1 MARTTSASSPVR
13 NATVAAVPAAAEPTR
28 PLDRRP
34 VRERLLAAADE
45 LFYREGINN
54 VGIDRVLEHAGVAK
68 ASLYS
73 TFGSKEELVRAYL
86 QGRQQAR
93 RARIEAAIA
102 RHRSPREQMLSVFDA
117 MADRFAQPGF
127 RGCAFLMANSELP
140 AGERTRPVCDEY
152 RGWIRELFQRLAKE
166 AGARQAAMLAQQL
179 MLLYDGAIVAAQMD
193 GNAAA
198 AQAARA
204 TAGSLIDAALGRR
217 S

>member
-1 MARTTSASSPVR
+1 MARTASATPSPR
-13 NATVAAVPAAAEPTR
+13 PAAPPDAPA
-28 PLDRRP
+28 DRRP

-93 RARIEAAIA
+93 RARIEAAVA
-102 RHRSPREQMLSVFDA
+102 RHRNPREQILAVFDV
-117 MADRFAQPGF
+117 MADVFAQPGF

-140 AGERTRPVCDEY
+140 GGERTRPVCDDY
-152 RGWIRELFQRLAKE
+152 RGWLRELFHRLAKE
-166 AGARQAAMLAQQL
+166 AGARPAATLAQQL
-179 MLLYDGAIVAAQMD
+179 VLLYDGALVSAQMD

-204 TAGSLIDAALGRR
+204 TAATLIDAATAKRA
-217 S
+217 

>member
-1 MARTTSASSPVR
+1 MARTASASSPVR
-13 NATVAAVPAAAEPTR
+13 NATVAAVPAAVEPPR

-117 MADRFAQPGF
+117 MAEPS
-127 RGCAFLMANSELP
+127 RG
-140 AGERTRPVCDEY
+140 
-152 RGWIRELFQRLAKE
+152 RGS
-166 AGARQAAMLAQQL
+166 
-179 MLLYDGAIVAAQMD
+179 
-193 GNAAA
+193 AAA
-198 AQAARA
+198 L
-204 TAGSLIDAALGRR
+204 S
-217 S
+217 